1 MAPLRRCVAVRFP
14 PTKRLARCRSS
25 PRSITDTHAPV
36 AAWPLSLPWQR
47 WGGRRLQLLR
57 HGLRLK
63 IRHESA
69 RARAEEQFVHKVG
82 QDAVVWNQQGRTYAV
97 VANAPRNELH
107 QIATYVKLNS
117 R

>member
-1 MAPLRRCVAVRFP
+1 MSSNWNFIIQSTSLVVA
-14 PTKRLARCRSS
+14 
-25 PRSITDTHAPV
+25 
-36 AAWPLSLPWQR
+36 
-47 WGGRRLQLLR
+47 G
-57 HGLRLK
+57 
-63 IRHESA
+63 

-82 QDAVVWNQQGRTYAV
+82 QDAVVWNQQVRTYAV